1 MFDVKT
7 AWLPLGS
14 IVQLHEVDH
23 PVMVCA
29 FMASEASDGQ
39 IFDYGGCAFPEGMQ
53 GMGNVFFDKDQI
65 EAVHA
70 FGLVNASSI
79 AFGEYLESL
88 DEEYQEA
95 RYAHGAKN
103 PANNSSQELV
113 SDETAHAHVA

>member
-23 PVMVCA
+23 PVMICA

-39 IFDYGGCAFPEGMQ
+39 IYDYGGCAFPEGMQ

-88 DEEYQEA
+88 EDAYQDA
-95 RYAHGAKN
+95 RAERNVIQPKDATHAHGERAE
-103 PANNSSQELV
+103 S
-113 SDETAHAHVA
+113 TAA